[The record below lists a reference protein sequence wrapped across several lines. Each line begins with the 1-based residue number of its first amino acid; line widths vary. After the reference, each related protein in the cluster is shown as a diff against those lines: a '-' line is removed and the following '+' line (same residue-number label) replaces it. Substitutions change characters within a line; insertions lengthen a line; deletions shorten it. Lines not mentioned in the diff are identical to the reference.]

1 MNESEQERQ
10 LSESGDIEHHSRTRT
25 ISTEWS
31 DLDAQAEVSLYFWNT
46 IESYLVSESHHIQ
59 TTTNKPPMSNVRRPS
74 LHQFD
79 YPFAEDTPSFPAE
92 LLPLNS
98 VSTSTSLSQSP
109 SGNTSEADSASPV
122 SHSTRVRRR
131 RSSLGLVRGIDLDV
145 PVVSPGIWVDFPLS
159 PQTLPF
165 GARSQFVA
173 LNNSQ
178 MLPQS
183 VVMNQP
189 QSNTQVPLNMA
200 NQMAIMQQQQ
210 RMLIQQQSL
219 QKSGSSFGGPTAV
232 SPTSKSPHMAQLPN
246 TPQLIRPINNTT
258 LHASPAFGNM
268 ASMHMH
274 QIPGSQIPINGQFQF
289 PTQALP
295 QTQQQQPQINKP
307 INTPQ
312 LRSHS
317 TIQIQNSNNES
328 AQVWATPSYPL
339 SSHSPAMEPTPAA
352 ATPLVSMNDV
362 VPIQVSHPVRLRT
375 TRSTASPLTPTA
387 ISQPMSKLKRKQPA
401 SLLVLSPTPELEK
414 SEPVD
419 PLDYESS
426 SEDGSSSLLASPAT
440 FRSTASINK
449 RQNTGLTPPHQHAQ
463 LKSTSVPTK
472 LSTVSTPPISEFPY
486 TKLPPRVRIQ
496 ILSHLTA
503 PQLAKFRLLDRLAS
517 TSPLWST
524 HLQTLYPQLHKTL
537 TLLTVTTLPQLIDV
551 LRPQNPTDFHEQR
564 LTFWTNT
571 IQTYIALTSK
581 PAPRSRTPSP
591 TRISGKE
598 KPFVYPQGL
607 NSPEQIAYAIL
618 ETGKK
623 VMNGLRCGNCKCRP
637 RVRDSVWCVKCG
649 SFGCGPKNFS
659 KKCVYSGREFTE
671 LPGKSGG
678 SGGVQGLPG
687 CVHWSD
693 EACYSCNTQTAG
705 KCRGCN
711 AFYCVECS
719 DGTGEGVCKACSAK
733 KK

>member
-1 MNESEQERQ
+1 
-10 LSESGDIEHHSRTRT
+10 
-25 ISTEWS
+25 
-31 DLDAQAEVSLYFWNT
+31 
-46 IESYLVSESHHIQ
+46 
-59 TTTNKPPMSNVRRPS
+59 MSNVRRPS

-98 VSTSTSLSQSP
+98 TSTSLSLSQSQSQSP

-165 GARSQFVA
+165 VRCDEPA
-173 LNNSQ
+173 
-178 MLPQS
+178 
-183 VVMNQP
+183 

-258 LHASPAFGNM
+258 LHASPAF
-268 ASMHMH
+268 
-274 QIPGSQIPINGQFQF
+274 
-289 PTQALP
+289 
-295 QTQQQQPQINKP
+295 
-307 INTPQ
+307 
-312 LRSHS
+312 
-317 TIQIQNSNNES
+317 
-328 AQVWATPSYPL
+328 
-339 SSHSPAMEPTPAA
+339 AA

-362 VPIQVSHPVRLRT
+362 VPIQVSHPVRQRT
-375 TRSTASPLTPTA
+375 TRSTASPLTPAA
-387 ISQPMSKLKRKQPA
+387 ISQPVSKLKRKQPA

-719 DGTGEGVCKACSAK
+719 EGTGEGVCKACSAK